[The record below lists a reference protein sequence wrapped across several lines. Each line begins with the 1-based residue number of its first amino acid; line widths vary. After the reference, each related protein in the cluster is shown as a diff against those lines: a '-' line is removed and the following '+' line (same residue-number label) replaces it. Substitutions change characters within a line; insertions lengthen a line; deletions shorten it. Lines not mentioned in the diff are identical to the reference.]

1 MSKNKEEK
9 KKSSIIKGCAE
20 YISDDTF
27 MITEGPWKGKTIT
40 LSVEVLED

>member
-9 KKSSIIKGCAE
+9 TIKGCAE

-27 MITEGPWKGKTIT
+27 MITEGPLKGKTIT
-40 LSVEVLED
+40 LSVEVVED